1 MGPEAGA
8 HRKHDLIVT
17 TKRRRAKSHQ
27 VHKVGTG
34 TVHTTRV

>member
-1 MGPEAGA
+1 MEPEAGA

-27 VHKVGTG
+27 VH
-34 TVHTTRV
+34 TVPTTRV

>member
-1 MGPEAGA
+1 MEPEAGS

-27 VHKVGTG
+27 VHTG